1 MSEMPAAQAIGLG
14 KWNCDS
20 IPIPEMESGK
30 VLVKTSL
37 ASICGSDLH
46 IVHMGWNVQDFP
58 LEHGYPGHEG
68 IGEVVDGGDTDFR
81 SGDLVLTVP
90 SIWQSKCFAGYQLID
105 PKFLLK
111 VPRGIPESHLLM
123 AQQLGTVVFGSRK
136 LPTLMG
142 KTVAIIGQG
151 SVGLFHDFILR
162 KMGAHRIYAIEPVG
176 ERLEAGKNLGV
187 DELIGVTGDAATD
200 AILDLT
206 NGEGADVVIE
216 AVGSVD
222 TLNQA
227 LKLVKPFGKLA
238 AFGLPPTMEKIP
250 FDWDSFFRKCV
261 DMHSVFGAQDEA
273 GLPAFQLA
281 VDYIVK
287 GEIDMSPFVTHQF
300 PIWEIQNAF
309 ELAESRTDGA
319 LKVSITF

>member
-151 SVGLFHDFILR
+151 SVGLFHDFI
-162 KMGAHRIYAIEPVG
+162 PVSY
-176 ERLEAGKNLGV
+176 KH
-187 DELIGVTGDAATD
+187 
-200 AILDLT
+200 LT
-206 NGEGADVVIE
+206 
-216 AVGSVD
+216 
-222 TLNQA
+222 
-227 LKLVKPFGKLA
+227 
-238 AFGLPPTMEKIP
+238 LPTTPY
-250 FDWDSFFRKCV
+250 V
-261 DMHSVFGAQDEA
+261 
-273 GLPAFQLA
+273 
-281 VDYIVK
+281 
-287 GEIDMSPFVTHQF
+287 
-300 PIWEIQNAF
+300 
-309 ELAESRTDGA
+309 
-319 LKVSITF
+319 